1 MAEFERALGMPAP
14 REIVFDLASD
24 PSMRQEWMPH
34 GLSLQPAGGSSGD
47 ATTQQVRA
55 EGPMVPGAPREG
67 FVDASPD
74 QLRLEWASQGDGR
87 YSGWL
92 QVADEGA
99 GASEATIHLSFLGD
113 QAQAHGGQ
121 AAQEVEQMLTQ
132 SLERLR
138 GLVDQKVQD
147 GG

>member
-1 MAEFERALGMPAP
+1 MSEFERALGMPAP
-14 REIVFDLASD
+14 REIVFDLAAD
-24 PSMRQEWMPH
+24 PAVREDWMPH
-34 GLSLQPAGGSSGD
+34 GLSVRGDDAGD
-47 ATTQQVRA
+47 LTTEQITA
-55 EGPMVPGAPREG
+55 EGPLVPDGPREG

-74 QLRLEWASQGDGR
+74 QLRLEWASKGDGR

-113 QAQAHGGQ
+113 QPQAHGGQ
-121 AAQEVEQMLTQ
+121 AADEVEQMLDQ

-138 GLVDQKVQD
+138 TLVSQKVQD

>member
-24 PSMRQEWMPH
+24 PTLRADWMPH
-34 GLSLQPAGGSSGD
+34 GLSLRGD
-47 ATTQQVRA
+47 EPGDETTQQVTA
-55 EGPMVPGAPREG
+55 EGPLVPDAPRDG

-74 QLRLEWASQGDGR
+74 QLRLEWASRGDGR

-113 QAQAHGGQ
+113 QAQTHGGQ
-121 AAQEVEQMLTQ
+121 AAQEVEDMLGQ

-138 GLVDQKVQD
+138 SLVDQKVQD